1 MKRQQILVVLV
12 VLITLFASFPGM
24 QAEAVGFVLSTGSMR
39 PVLVA
44 PTAEIQTVTPKL
56 QWKMEWRKE
65 SNPQPSPAPNHR
77 MDFRVVLFHNDSPIW
92 ETTNPIPAV
101 SGRTEYEVQVPSG
114 VLVPGKAFDWQVIA
128 QTYTDGQP
136 GAQRISSKQTFSVR
150 AGCNARLQSISNK
163 LIHGTA
169 MLPGVRISA
178 FSLQNPKLMLA
189 QAVTDKQG
197 QATMNFAICP
207 IGSGQAESAAMLG
220 AVTWRAEKSGFRT
233 VAINYQTHSKSLLY
247 VMTPVN

>member
-1 MKRQQILVVLV
+1 MKRQQILAVLV
-12 VLITLFASFPGM
+12 VLFTLFANSPGM
-24 QAEAVGFVLSTGSMR
+24 PAEAVGFVLSVGDMR

-77 MDFRVVLFHNDSPIW
+77 MEFRVIMFHNDSPIW
-92 ETTNPIPAV
+92 ETTKPIPAV
-101 SGRTEYEVQVPSG
+101 SGRTEYDLQVPSG
-114 VLVPGKAFDWQVIA
+114 VLVPGKTFAWQVVA

-150 AGCNARLQSISNK
+150 AGCSARLQSISNK

-169 MLPGVRISA
+169 MLSGVRISA

-197 QATMNFAICP
+197 QATMNFAVCP
-207 IGSGQAESAAMLG
+207 VSPSQADSEAMLG

-233 VAINYQTHSKSLLY
+233 VAVNYQSHSKMLLY
-247 VMTPVN
+247 VLTPVN

>member
-1 MKRQQILVVLV
+1 MKRQQILAILV
-12 VLITLFASFPGM
+12 VLIVLFATSPPM
-24 QAEAVGFVLSTGSMR
+24 AAEAVGFVLSVGDLR

-56 QWKMEWRKE
+56 RWKMEWRKE

-77 MDFRVVLFHNDSPIW
+77 MEFRVIVFHNDSPIW
-92 ETTNPIPAV
+92 ETDKPIPAV

-136 GAQRISSKQTFSVR
+136 GAQRISTKQTFSVR

-189 QAVTDKQG
+189 QAVTNKQG
-197 QATMNFAICP
+197 QSTMNFVICP
-207 IGSGQAESAAMLG
+207 ISSGQADSAAILG
-220 AVTWRAEKSGFRT
+220 SVTWRAEKSGFRT
-233 VAINYQTHSKSLLY
+233 VAVNYQTHSKSLLY

>member
-1 MKRQQILVVLV
+1 MKRQQILAILV
-12 VLITLFASFPGM
+12 VLIVLFATFPPM
-24 QAEAVGFVLSTGSMR
+24 AAEAVGFVLSTGSIR

-77 MDFRVVLFHNDSPIW
+77 MEFRVIVFYNESPIW
-92 ETTNPIPAV
+92 ETDKPIPAV

-128 QTYTDGQP
+128 QTYTDSQP
-136 GAQRISSKQTFSVR
+136 GTQRISAKQTFSIR
-150 AGCNARLQSISNK
+150 AGCNVRLQSISNK

-169 MLPGVRISA
+169 MLPGVHISA
-178 FSLQNPKLMLA
+178 FSMHNSKLMLA

-197 QATMNFAICP
+197 QATMNFAVCP
-207 IGSGQAESAAMLG
+207 ISPGQADSVAMLG
-220 AVTWRAEKSGFRT
+220 AVTWRAEKGGFRT
-233 VAINYQTHSKSLLY
+233 VAVNYQPQSKSLLY